1 MRKKQEQIKKL
12 RKKGNNYLKDG
23 NYDKAIEIFLEGL
36 KLDSTDE
43 TFLKNIS
50 SSYFQIKEYNKAE
63 HYSQIL
69 LDIDKKNVEANNI
82 KFNSLVR
89 QNKMDAANLFL
100 ESSEVLKNQN
110 NYNDLKSMLDPEF
123 IKTQQKII
131 ELNPPKKN
139 TYILN
144 YRKLFEKEKNNFI

>member
-1 MRKKQEQIKKL
+1 MIVC
-12 RKKGNNYLKDG
+12 DFC
-23 NYDKAIEIFLEGL
+23 FLSYSPSLPFFFTGTL
-36 KLDSTDE
+36 YAVPVL
-43 TFLKNIS
+43 
-50 SSYFQIKEYNKAE
+50 SYFQIKEYNKAE